1 MLRFI
6 CLKSANQHTSEYRQ
20 VDTVQNTITIQ
31 IAKSSI
37 VDRSGLD
44 KPFLKHY
51 QICSGQFSICIYIAC
66 NTYCD
71 NCFIRGNG
79 PQFIECITINSF
91 SVPKLR
97 NSVHRQC
104 ATVAFIFQQFFIIY
118 LIPLYI
124 GKRPAKFICIQS
136 FISKRRSAARR
147 NNHIFKLR

>member
-6 CLKSANQHTSEYRQ
+6 CLKSANQHTSKHHQ

-51 QICSGQFSICIYIAC
+51 QICNCQFSICIYISC

-71 NCFIRGNG
+71 NCFIRGDV
-79 PQFIECITINSF
+79 PQFIECITINGF

-97 NSVHRQC
+97 NIVQRQC

-118 LIPLYI
+118 LIPFVI
-124 GKRPAKFICIQS
+124 GKIPGLKYP
-136 FISKRRSAARR
+136 RSVCC
-147 NNHIFKLR
+147 L